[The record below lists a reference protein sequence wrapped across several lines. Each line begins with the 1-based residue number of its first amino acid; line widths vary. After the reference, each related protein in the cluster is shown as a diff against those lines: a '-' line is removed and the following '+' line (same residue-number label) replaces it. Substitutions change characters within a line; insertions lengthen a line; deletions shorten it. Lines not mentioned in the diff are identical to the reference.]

1 MKRKIFAIIL
11 SVFLILPVFSGCN
24 NKDTSGS
31 NKKLSVVCTIFPQYD
46 WVKQILGDKA
56 SGVDM
61 TLLLDNGIDLHNYQP
76 TADDIIKISECDLF
90 IYVGGESD
98 KWVDDVLKSAKN
110 KNIQVI
116 NLMDVLKNS
125 VKEEEVKEGMEAEEE
140 EDSKEEEPE
149 YDEHVWLSLKNAK
162 TICGAI
168 SDSLGKIDKSNA
180 DTYKQ
185 NSNSYI
191 EKLNNLDTEYQ
202 NTVDGAKRKTVL
214 FGDRFPFRYLVDD
227 YKLDYYAAFV
237 GCSAETEA
245 SFKTIVFLANKI
257 DELSLPAIL
266 TIEGS
271 DKSIA
276 NSIISNTKNKNQ
288 KILVINSIQSVTS
301 EDVQNGMTYLSI
313 MKDNLGVLKEALD

>member
-1 MKRKIFAIIL
+1 MKRIFFAIIL
-11 SVFLILPVFSGCN
+11 SVLLIMPVFSGCS
-24 NKDTSGS
+24 NKDTGGS

-46 WVKQILGDKA
+46 WVKQILSDKV

-61 TLLLDNGIDLHNYQP
+61 TLLIDNGIDLHNYQP

-110 KNIQVI
+110 KNMQVI
-116 NLMDVLKNS
+116 SLMDVLKES
-125 VKEEEVKEGMEAEEE
+125 IKEEEVKEGMEAEEE
-140 EDSKEEEPE
+140 EDSNEEELE

-168 SDSLGKIDKSNA
+168 SDSLAKIDNSNA
-180 DTYKQ
+180 DTYRQ
-185 NSNSYI
+185 NSDSYI

-202 NTVDGAKRKTVL
+202 NTVDDAKRKTVL

-245 SFKTIVFLANKI
+245 SFKTIVFLANKV

-271 DKSIA
+271 DTSIA

-301 EDVQNGMTYLSI
+301 EDVQNDMTYLSI
-313 MKDNLGVLKEALD
+313 MKYNLGVLKEALD

>member
-140 EDSKEEEPE
+140 ENSKEEEPE

-168 SDSLGKIDKSNA
+168 SDSLGKVDKSNA

-214 FGDRFPFRYLVDD
+214 FGDRLPFRYLVDD

>member
-110 KNIQVI
+110 KNMQVI

-140 EDSKEEEPE
+140 EDSKEEGPE

>member
-110 KNIQVI
+110 KNMQVI
-116 NLMDVLKNS
+116 NLMDILKNS

-168 SDSLGKIDKSNA
+168 SDSLGKVDKSNA

>member
-168 SDSLGKIDKSNA
+168 SDSLGKVDKSNA

-276 NSIISNTKNKNQ
+276 NSIISNTINKNQ

-313 MKDNLGVLKEALD
+313 MKDNLGVLKEALN